1 MNFQEIDDDEPMQ
14 SQGME
19 ENPEEEEKE
28 GEEEEE
34 SEVNGYLCKLCLN
47 IENSVQG
54 QLENNEYNLIVLV
67 CLIGA
72 CMDLYVINHT
82 LICIRKLDSEKSL

>member
-1 MNFQEIDDDEPMQ
+1 MNFQEGDDVEPMQ

-34 SEVNGYLCKLCLN
+34 SEVNGYFCKLCLN
-47 IENSVQG
+47 IESSV
-54 QLENNEYNLIVLV
+54 
-67 CLIGA
+67 
-72 CMDLYVINHT
+72 
-82 LICIRKLDSEKSL
+82 